1 MAVIVKTMLVAFL
14 LNDYTARE
22 KRLITFLQ
30 KVRDS
35 IFVNV
40 INYKGLPLS
49 LSKRPFLT
57 DVKRSFIQSHNK
69 STMNDIRTI
78 VAEASTRVTQTVQKR
93 QMASGAAAPEWAGID
108 KDIGDRI
115 PEASKVSTF

>member
-40 INYKGLPLS
+40 IRNKYKGFLFLS
-49 LSKRPFLT
+49 QKGLS
-57 DVKRSFIQSHNK
+57 
-69 STMNDIRTI
+69 
-78 VAEASTRVTQTVQKR
+78 
-93 QMASGAAAPEWAGID
+93 
-108 KDIGDRI
+108 
-115 PEASKVSTF
+115 